1 MVLAAV
7 WDRMVKSKAAM
18 SVRMRYEGRTK
29 LLVDRLE
36 RACYSFAMYTT
47 LSRNGVTMPEVKAL
61 DAAALIGVSD
71 ETIRRLVNLNILP
84 ARKVGLRGKIKV
96 NLDDLRNLAEK
107 LNYRFDEE
115 AAKKF
120 YEN

>member
-1 MVLAAV
+1 
-7 WDRMVKSKAAM
+7 
-18 SVRMRYEGRTK
+18 
-29 LLVDRLE
+29 
-36 RACYSFAMYTT
+36 
-47 LSRNGVTMPEVKAL
+47 MPEVKAL